1 MVPRPLAAFAFGVE
15 LSDEELARA
24 KELAIRYAALRKHP

>member
-15 LSDEELARA
+15 LSDEELAHA
-24 KELAIRYAALRKHP
+24 KGLAARYAALRKHP